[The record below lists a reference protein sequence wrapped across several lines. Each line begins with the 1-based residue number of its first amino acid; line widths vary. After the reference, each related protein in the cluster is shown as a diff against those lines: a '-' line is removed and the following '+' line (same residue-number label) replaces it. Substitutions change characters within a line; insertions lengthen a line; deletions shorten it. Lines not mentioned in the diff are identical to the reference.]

1 MSFHKFNAFA
11 GCLKPSSQ
19 LEALL
24 PLSPHPLEKVELPK
38 MVYDSIETK
47 PITMSKK
54 QCYSTLSPK
63 FIKLQ
68 KESQVHICYVLH
80 SWKRYN
86 KMYVLQMDLT
96 KPTYLLRGTPDKM
109 LYRLSVGLLLISTA
123 FNAYYLLQVHRKYR

>member
-68 KESQVHICYVLH
+68 KESQ
-80 SWKRYN
+80 
-86 KMYVLQMDLT
+86 MDLT